1 MLADDNFVSGLLP
14 PFLGALQACTS
25 VLLTLCYGVLA
36 RKAQLI
42 REGSINDLS
51 GLCVKVF
58 LPALIIINLGSQLHL
73 GSVLNYVPVLSEHTY
88 SLFVSLNTML
98 MSRYIVWSIL
108 YASLSVVLA
117 HIVTKLLK
125 LPPWVTPACAFNNTT
140 SLPLLLLR
148 SLKSAGILDM
158 ITPEGQSTDEAID
171 RAQSY
176 FLVCAVTTKTISYA
190 VGPRM
195 LRDIKDEDQRDQEPD
210 ERDRDEGR
218 NGEQQQQERR
228 PSEEEIDEQTSLL
241 PAPAQK
247 LRHQVSSP
255 IKRVA
260 RYVYSF
266 FPERVKQELTS
277 VDTGFVDVA
286 MVCTL
291 TGVVL
296 GLVPKLH
303 RAFFNPNNQ
312 GGIFNAWL
320 TSSMENLGKLFTSL
334 QIFMVGCKLGVSFE
348 RMKRSKNSGKI
359 PVRAILTVFII
370 RLIIWPV

>member
-1 MLADDNFVSGLLP
+1 MSDNIIQGLLP

-25 VLLTLCYGVLA
+25 VLLTLLYGVAA
-36 RKAQLI
+36 RQAKLI
-42 REGSINDLS
+42 REESINDIA

-58 LPALIIINLGSQLHL
+58 LPALIIVNLGSQLHL
-73 GSVLNYVPVLSEHTY
+73 GSALNYVPVL
-88 SLFVSLNTML
+88 
-98 MSRYIVWSIL
+98 VWSIL
-108 YASLSVVLA
+108 YASLSVVFGY
-117 HIVTKLLK
+117 IVTIVLK

-140 SLPLLLLR
+140 SLPLLLLQ
-148 SLKSAGILDM
+148 SLQSAGSLDM
-158 ITPEGQSTDEAID
+158 ITPEGESTSDAIQ

-195 LRDIKDEDQRDQEPD
+195 LRDIGDEGEQDQQEGGDQ
-210 ERDRDEGR
+210 RDRDEGR
-218 NGEQQQQERR
+218 QPEERR

-241 PAPAQK
+241 PGPAQK
-247 LRHQVSSP
+247 LRHGVGSP
-255 IKRVA
+255 IKRAA
-260 RYVYSF
+260 RYVFSL

-277 VDTGFVDVA
+277 IDTGFVDVA
-286 MVCTL
+286 LLCTL

-303 RAFFNPNNQ
+303 RAFFNPNDE

-320 TSSMENLGKLFTSL
+320 TSSIKNLGKLFTTL

-348 RMKRSKNSGKI
+348 RMKRSKSSGKV
-359 PVRAILTVFII
+359 PLRAIVSVFII
-370 RLIIWPV
+370 RLVIWPL